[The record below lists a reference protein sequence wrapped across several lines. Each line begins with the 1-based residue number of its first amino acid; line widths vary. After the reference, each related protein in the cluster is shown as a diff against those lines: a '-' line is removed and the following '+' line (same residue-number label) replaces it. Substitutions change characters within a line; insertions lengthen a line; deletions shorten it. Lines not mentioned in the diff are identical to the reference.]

1 MKISNAITRVLS
13 LAAVLVLALGAVA
26 YGQEITG
33 TLGGSVKDASGAA
46 VTGAT
51 VTIIDVQT
59 KLAART
65 VTTGDDGQ
73 FSAPNL
79 PAAYYDVAVES
90 PNFKKH
96 VESKVKLDVGQ
107 RRMVDVTLEAGN
119 ISEIVTVESSAL
131 AVQLT
136 TPTAATVISGDQVRE
151 LSLNNR
157 NWVQLVALAPGVSN
171 DLSDQV
177 YVGTTNPAGQA
188 NTINISVN
196 GARSA
201 QNTYRV
207 DGADITDRGSNIT
220 IQAYPS
226 VDSIAEF
233 NVVRSLYPAEMGGSG
248 GGLINIVTRSGG
260 DKFHG
265 SIFEFVRN
273 ERFNANDFLSN
284 TVTNPPFGRYP
295 NGRAKRT
302 PFRYNNYGGTI
313 GGPIYIPNFGEGNG
327 GIAKK
332 MKNTFFF
339 FSEEQRK
346 DHRFPLLSSTVPD
359 LGMRQ
364 GIFPIDIC
372 LSANVPT
379 TTTPTCLNILP
390 AGQPLSSRAAI
401 NPVAQQYL
409 TNIYNKLPAP
419 TDALTRALLYPALNV
434 SDFQQEILKIDHTFS
449 NKLSGYY
456 RFERDKIPTEDVN
469 SLFSSGS
476 GLPGV
481 STTQTNSPGKT
492 HTFQATYV
500 ANPNLVIVGRFTYGY
515 GAILSNNIGTL
526 ALSNSP
532 IRPPLAYENTRDRVP
547 TISGNGF
554 SALQSFGPYDN
565 FSWKKNTSG
574 DVTWTRGTHSIKFG
588 AVYGSYRKNENA
600 LAGSNEGTFSGFLNT
615 LPTSTVQAS
624 VLAPQIAGQD
634 TNATRRANFQ
644 AFANFLLGNNVTFT
658 QARFDYTADLRQ
670 KVWEGYG
677 QDEWR
682 FRKGLTLYYGVRYS
696 YFGSP
701 YDVNGR
707 LSTFDPRLY
716 NVANAPLVNGAG
728 NRVVGTGNFCNG
740 MIVNAQNLQTAANN
754 CTPAASPYGKY
765 VVKAPKNNFAPRVG
779 LAWDPFGKGTTSIR
793 TGYGIFYDQVLN
805 GTYEQNIG
813 QNPPY
818 QETFTFGVDTARGI
832 SSRLDQPVPT
842 GVTVTAASSV
852 AALSIRAIQPNW
864 KDPYMQQWSF
874 DVQHQLGSAGKTL
887 LDVGYFGSKGTHLIG
902 AYELNEVP
910 AGKALNSLCATG
922 TSTTPTVA
930 CQAPGFAFTSTANS
944 AILDQLR
951 PFRGYRS
958 INMITPQFN
967 SNYHSLQVSAIQ
979 RFTGTSQVQLAYTFA
994 KNLTDNQTDRS
1005 TAPEDSY
1012 RIRLDRGRATLD
1024 RRHILTVNYIYE
1036 LPFFK
1041 KQTDFVGKVLG
1052 GWQASG
1058 IAVYNT
1064 GVPFTPTTSSFD
1076 AAGLGNVPAL
1086 VAGNRPNVLCD
1097 PNANAPHDRLQYFN
1111 TACFQLNPTTTTSGV
1126 VNVAGNAGRGII
1138 NGPPTQ
1144 RFDFTM
1150 SKNIRFG
1157 ESVQVQLRGEAFN
1170 ILNHTNFRTI
1180 ITNVTAANYGQVT
1193 AVRDPR
1199 TIQFGAKIIF

>member
-1 MKISNAITRVLS
+1 MKVFNDTPRLLS
-13 LAAVLVLALGAVA
+13 LAVIMILALSAA
-26 YGQEITG
+26 AFGQEVTG
-33 TLGGSVKDASGAA
+33 SIVGSVKDAGGAA
-46 VTGAT
+46 VQGAT
-51 VTIIDVQT
+51 VTITDVGQQIVV
-59 KLAART
+59 RT
-65 VTTGDDGQ
+65 TTTNEEGQ
-73 FSAPNL
+73 FTAPNL
-79 PAAYYDVAVES
+79 PATVYDVTVEA

-96 VESKVKLDVGQ
+96 VESKVKLDVG
-107 RRMVDVTLEAGN
+107 RSRSLDIALEAGN
-119 ISEIVTVESSAL
+119 ISEVVSVEAGTL

-136 TPTAATVISGDQVRE
+136 TPAASTVISGDQARE

-233 NVVRSLYPAEMGGSG
+233 NVARSLFPAEMGGSG

-260 DKFHG
+260 DQFHG
-265 SIFEFVRN
+265 SAFEFVRN
-273 ERFNANDFLSN
+273 ERLNANDFLSN

-295 NGRAKRT
+295 NGKAKRT
-302 PFRYNNYGGTI
+302 PFRYNNYGFTI
-313 GGPIYIPNFGEGNG
+313 GGPIYVPRFGEGG
-327 GIAKK
+327 KAISRLKR
-332 MKNTFFF
+332 TFFF

-359 LGMRQ
+359 LAMRQ

-379 TTTPTCLNILP
+379 ATTPTCLNVLP
-390 AGQPLSSRAAI
+390 AGQPLSSRATI

-409 TNIYNKLPAP
+409 GFIYSKLPAP
-419 TDALTRALLYPALNV
+419 TDPLTRALLYPALNV
-434 SDFQQEILKIDHTFS
+434 ADFRQEILKIDHSFS
-449 NKLSGYY
+449 DKWSMYY
-456 RFERDKIPTEDVN
+456 RYERDKIPTEDVN

-481 STTQTNSPGKT
+481 STTQTDSPGKT
-492 HTFQATYV
+492 HTFQSTYV
-500 ANPNLVIVGRFTYGY
+500 ASPSLVFVGRFTYGY
-515 GAILSNNIGTL
+515 GAILSKNIGTL
-526 ALSNSP
+526 ALANSP
-532 IRPPLAYENTRDRVP
+532 IRPPLAYVNTRDRVP
-547 TISGNGF
+547 TITLNGF
-554 SALQSFGPYDN
+554 SNLQSFGPYDN

-574 DVTWTRGTHSIKFG
+574 DMTWTRGTHALKFG

-600 LAGSNEGTFSGFLNT
+600 LAGSNEGTYTGFLNT
-615 LPTSTVQAS
+615 LTTSAVQAS
-624 VLAPQIAGQD
+624 VIPAQVAGQD
-634 TNATRRANFQ
+634 TNATRRASFQ
-644 AFANFLLGNNVTFT
+644 SFANFLLGNNVTFT

-670 KVWEGYG
+670 KVLEAYG

-682 FRKGLTLYYGVRYS
+682 FRKNLTLYYGVRYS
-696 YFGSP
+696 YFASP

-707 LSTFDPRLY
+707 LSNFDPSLY
-716 NVANAPLVNGAG
+716 SLANAPLVNGAG

-740 MIVNAQNLQTAANN
+740 MIVNAQNVQTAANN
-754 CTPAASPYGKY
+754 CNPGTSPYGKQ
-765 VVKAPKNNFAPRVG
+765 VVNSPKTNFAPRVG

-793 TGYGIFYDQVLN
+793 TGYGIFYDQILN
-805 GTYEQNIG
+805 GTYLQHIG

-818 QETFTFGVDTARGI
+818 QETFTQTLT
-832 SSRLDQPVPT
+832 RLDQPVPT

-852 AALSIRAIQPNW
+852 TALSVRAIQPQW
-864 KDPYMQQWSF
+864 KDPYMQQWSL
-874 DVQHQLGSAGKTL
+874 DVQQQFGKEGKTL
-887 LDVGYFGSKGTHLIG
+887 VDIGYFGSKGTHLIG
-902 AYELNEVP
+902 AYELNDLPE
-910 AGKALNSLCATG
+910 GKALNSLCAVG
-922 TSTTPTVA
+922 TSTTPTVP
-930 CQAPGFAFTSTANS
+930 CQTPGFAFTSAANS
-944 AILDQLR
+944 AILDQIR
-951 PFRGYRS
+951 PYRGYRS

-979 RFTGTSQVQLAYTFA
+979 RFTGASQIQLAYTWA

-1005 TAPEDSY
+1005 TAPQDSY
-1012 RIRLDRGRATLD
+1012 RIRGDYGRATLD

-1041 KQTDFVGKVLG
+1041 QQHGFVGKTLG
-1052 GWQASG
+1052 GWQVSG
-1058 IAVYNT
+1058 ISVYNT
-1064 GVPFTPTTSSFD
+1064 GLPFTAVTSSFD

-1086 VAGNRPNVLCD
+1086 VSGNRPNVLCD
-1097 PNANAPHDRLQYFN
+1097 PNANATHDRLQYFN
-1111 TACFQLNPTTTTSGV
+1111 TACFQLNPTTTTTGV
-1126 VNVAGNAGRGII
+1126 RNVAGNAGRGII
-1138 NGPPTQ
+1138 EGPSTQ
-1144 RFDFTM
+1144 RVDF
-1150 SKNIRFG
+1150 SLIKNIQFSENVRL
-1157 ESVQVQLRGEAFN
+1157 QLRGEAFN
-1170 ILNHTNFRTI
+1170 IFNHTNFRTLSV
-1180 ITNVTAANYGQVT
+1180 NVTAANYGQVT

-1199 TIQFGAKIIF
+1199 TIQLGAKLSF